1 MHPAIELLCACAFI
15 TIIILIII
23 IINLSIE
30 HPAQQD
36 VRQGKFDN
44 IRATAI
50 YVHVA
55 PPAVTAEPV
64 KPMEVV

>member
-1 MHPAIELLCACAFI
+1 MPPAIELLCACAFI
-15 TIIILIII
+15 TIIMII